1 MNDASVRP
9 GEARAEYE
17 ARLAVRQSAVRRAVR
32 RDRALSAV
40 RGATAVL
47 ALVLFWLAMGP
58 GGISALWLLV
68 PIALFA
74 LLVIV
79 HDQVLRQRRLA
90 EASVTHYEDGLA
102 RLEDRWAGRG
112 NTGER
117 FQDETHPYASDLDV
131 FGRGGLFELL
141 CTARTR
147 VGEDTLASWLL
158 SPAPPPVIRARQDA
172 VRELTAAL
180 DLRESLAR
188 HGDSVRRSGSSAR
201 LVAWGGAPPMSFPAL
216 AGPLA
221 LLLAAANVAAAV
233 FWALPQGSSAPLA
246 LTLVLSGLF
255 AAGLRGKVQRV
266 LGALSGSHDLPVL
279 ARALSCLEA
288 EHFTAKRLVELRAR
302 LETDGAPPSQQV
314 ARFARLVDLLESRQ
328 NQFFLPFSM
337 LLLWGT
343 QLAIALE
350 GWRARCG
357 PRIADWVAVVGEME
371 ALCALSAFS
380 FENPGYAWPQVDEG
394 GSRFEGRALAHPLL
408 PRAGAVPNDVTL
420 GEAPRLLLVSGSNMS
435 GKSTLLRTVGV
446 NLVLAQAGA
455 PVRAAALVVS
465 PLALGSSIRV
475 HDSLQEGSSRFY
487 AEIKRLRQVMELAA
501 QQPPLLFLLDEIL
514 HGTNSSDRRVGAE
527 AVIRGL
533 LARGAFGLVTTH
545 DLALAAV
552 AEAMGK
558 EARNVHFEDHV
569 EEGRIAFDYRM
580 RDGVVT
586 RSNALAL
593 MRAVGLE
600 V

>member
-1 MNDASVRP
+1 MIDART
-9 GEARAEYE
+9 EYE
-17 ARLAVRQSAVRRAVR
+17 ARLLVRRARGTRAVR
-32 RDRALSAV
+32 RDRALSGA
-40 RGATAVL
+40 RGAAALL
-47 ALVLFWLAMGP
+47 ALVIFWLAMGP
-58 GGISALWLLV
+58 SGISVLWLFV
-68 PIALFA
+68 PFVLFA
-74 LLVIV
+74 VLVVV
-79 HDQVLRQRRLA
+79 HDQVLQQRRLA

-117 FQDETHPYASDLDV
+117 FQDEAHPYAADLDL

-147 VGEDTLASWLL
+147 VGEDTLAAWLL
-158 SPAPPPVIRARQDA
+158 SPAPPAVIRARQA
-172 VRELTAAL
+172 AARELTPAL
-180 DLRESLAR
+180 DLREALSR

-201 LVAWGGAPPMSFPAL
+201 LVAWGAAPAVSFPAF

-221 LLLAAANVAAAV
+221 LLLAAANVGAAV
-233 FWALPQGSSAPLA
+233 FWALPSGSSTPLFW
-246 LTLVLSGLF
+246 TLLLSGAF
-255 AAGLRGKVQRV
+255 AGALRGKVQRV
-266 LGALSGSHDLPVL
+266 LSTLSGSHDLPVL
-279 ARALSCLEA
+279 ARALACVEQERFSSP
-288 EHFTAKRLVELRAR
+288 RLAELRAQ
-302 LETDGAPPSQQV
+302 LDTDGAPPSIQV

-328 NQFFLPFSM
+328 NQFFLPFSL

-350 GWRARCG
+350 AWRARCG
-357 PRIADWVAVVGEME
+357 PRIAAWVAVVGEME
-371 ALCALSAFS
+371 ALCALSAFC
-380 FENPGYAWPQVDEG
+380 FENPGYTWPQIEDDG
-394 GSRFEGRALAHPLL
+394 RRYEGRALAHPLL
-408 PRAGAVPNDVTL
+408 PRHGAVPNDVTL
-420 GEAPRLLLVSGSNMS
+420 GDRPRLLLVSGSNMS

-455 PVRAAALVVS
+455 PVRASSLVVS
-465 PLALGSSIRV
+465 PLTLGSSIRV

-487 AEIKRLRQVMELAA
+487 AEITRLRQVMELAA
-501 QQPPLLFLLDEIL
+501 ARPPLLFLLDEIL

-533 LARGAFGLVTTH
+533 LARGALGLVTTH

-552 AEAMGK
+552 AEAMAP

-569 EEGRIAFDYRM
+569 EDGRIAFDYRM
-580 RDGVVT
+580 REGVVT